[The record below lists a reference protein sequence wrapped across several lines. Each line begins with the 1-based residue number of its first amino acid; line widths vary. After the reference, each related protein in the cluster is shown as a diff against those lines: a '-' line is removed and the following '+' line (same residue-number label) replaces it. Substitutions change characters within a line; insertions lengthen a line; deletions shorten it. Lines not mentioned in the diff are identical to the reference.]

1 MVFVF
6 SWFAYVVAGS
16 ARQISNGF
24 VVYKTKSYKL
34 RKRQGKLLNYMQVW
48 AAQLRK
54 GNGRGPGRARGQG
67 SKQRQKEAYNEKMR
81 QSGYKRRHD
90 DRWNADDWRKAGKK
104 DAGWKDAGWKDAGW
118 KDDDWKDDDWQQQ
131 QHAGSS
137 SSSSADWQ
145 SWSDSDWKQGDSWHE
160 RKQSTDAEW
169 QYADKEQQSAGN
181 AATTT
186 MTPLE
191 ALRICQVHTR
201 YVVNERLGTFVVR
214 LC

>member
-16 ARQISNGF
+16 ARQISNAF
-24 VVYKTKSYKL
+24 VAYKTKSYKL
-34 RKRQGKLLNYMQVW
+34 RKRQDKLLNDMQVW

-54 GNGRGPGRARGQG
+54 GNGRGAGRVRGQG
-67 SKQRQKEAYNEKMR
+67 SKQRQKEAYQEKMR

-90 DRWNADDWRKAGKK
+90 DRWKDDDWKKAGRKN
-104 DAGWKDAGWKDAGW
+104 AGWKNDSWEDAG
-118 KDDDWKDDDWQQQ
+118 WKDDDWQQQ

-145 SWSDSDWKQGDSWHE
+145 SWSDSDWKHGDSWHE
-160 RKQSTDAEW
+160 RKQSTDVEW
-169 QYADKEQQSAGN
+169 QDADKEQQSAGK

-191 ALRICQVHTR
+191 ALRICQLHTL